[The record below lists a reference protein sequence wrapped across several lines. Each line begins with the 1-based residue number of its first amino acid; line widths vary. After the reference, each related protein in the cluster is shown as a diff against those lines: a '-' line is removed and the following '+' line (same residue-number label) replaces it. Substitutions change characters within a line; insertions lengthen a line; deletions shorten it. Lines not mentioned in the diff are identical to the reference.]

1 MNIFRL
7 HDDPEIAAQMHCD
20 KHIPKMILETAQML
34 STAWRMSDNDYADKH
49 ALYKAAYK
57 NHPSTV
63 WVRHGILNYLWT
75 RRLFK
80 YLCKEYTFRYSKHH
94 ASERLLE
101 AFTYD
106 APYETCLVKKPISFP
121 QCMPDQYKVDGDP
134 VTAYRNYY
142 KGEKAYFAK
151 WNKGTEAPVWWQE
164 EYAA

>member
-63 WVRHGILNYLWT
+63 WVRHGILNSLWT
-75 RRLFK
+75 RRCLNICAKNIRFDIASTMQVRD
-80 YLCKEYTFRYSKHH
+80 YLKPLPMFHMKH
-94 ASERLLE
+94 AL
-101 AFTYD
+101 
-106 APYETCLVKKPISFP
+106 
-121 QCMPDQYKVDGDP
+121 
-134 VTAYRNYY
+134 
-142 KGEKAYFAK
+142 
-151 WNKGTEAPVWWQE
+151 
-164 EYAA
+164 